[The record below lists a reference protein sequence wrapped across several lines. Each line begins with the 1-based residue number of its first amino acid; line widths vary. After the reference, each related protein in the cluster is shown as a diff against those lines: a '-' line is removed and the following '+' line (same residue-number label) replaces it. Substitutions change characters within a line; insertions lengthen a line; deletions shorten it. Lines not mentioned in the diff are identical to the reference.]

1 MMNEMQRMRRALAV
15 SRSFTLIELLVV
27 VAIILLLAALLL
39 PALTKAREQAR
50 IAVCKNNLRSLG
62 MGFFLYAQD
71 WDDRIPFT
79 FDEVEYKAWWS
90 YTHRYHCGCPDWSGP
105 LANQKRHVQLR
116 CPTHSW
122 RVYGY
127 LNYLVNKSVFGW
139 RFASSPDA
147 TSPRLSRVR
156 IPSGTA
162 LVAESCGFMQVTGVV
177 IEDWL
182 SWYWADDYSL
192 RFVQRIHGPGGP
204 LNGSR
209 NVAFCDGHVKAF
221 RTNDEIRP
229 FFSSDPSP
237 YQ

>member
-1 MMNEMQRMRRALAV
+1 MKRMRRALAV

-71 WDDRIPFT
+71 HDDRIPFT
-79 FDEVEYKAWWS
+79 FDEVESKAWYS
-90 YTHRYHCGCPDWSGP
+90 YIHSYQCGCPSWSWP
-105 LANQKRHVQLR
+105 LANQKKHVQLR

-127 LNYLVNKSVFGW
+127 LNYLANKSVLGW
-139 RFASSPDA
+139 RPLTAPGA
-147 TSPRLSRVR
+147 TQNQLSRVR
-156 IPSGTA
+156 NPSGTA
-162 LVAESCGFMQVTGVV
+162 LVAESCGFSQVTGVV
-177 IEDWL
+177 IDDWL
-182 SWYWADDYSL
+182 SWYWADYLDL
-192 RFVQRIHGPGGP
+192 RYVQRIHGHGGP

-221 RTNDEIRP
+221 RTDNEIRP
-229 FFSSDPSP
+229 FFSGDPSP